1 MVKSRQF
8 FASPILLG
16 LILTCLISC
25 DDKAATSTAS
35 ATDIQQFPKFDSFQS
50 TSEIDQLKA
59 RLFDNPEDFNTL
71 DALADLYFESDQYMK
86 ALQTYDKALAVNP
99 MCAECLNDK
108 GLALYYT
115 GDPESALESFDMA
128 IAIEPRFAH
137 AWLSKG
143 FVLVAEGRNQEA
155 ITPLNKVKE
164 LDTTGRLAEA
174 ADEFLVKARQG
185 NFQ

>member
-1 MVKSRQF
+1 MVKLRQF
-8 FASPILLG
+8 FALPITMG
-16 LILTCLISC
+16 LILMCLTAC
-25 DDKAATSTAS
+25 DEKAAISTAS
-35 ATDIQQFPKFDSFQS
+35 TTDIQQFPKFDSFQS
-50 TSEIDQLKA
+50 PSEIDQLKA
-59 RLFDNPEDFNTL
+59 RLFDNPEDFDTL
-71 DALADLYFESDQYMK
+71 DALADLYFESEQYVK

-115 GDPESALESFDMA
+115 GDPVSALESFDMA

-143 FVLVAEGRNQEA
+143 FVLVSEGRYQEA

-174 ADEFLVKARQG
+174 ADEFLAKAGQG

>member
-1 MVKSRQF
+1 
-8 FASPILLG
+8 
-16 LILTCLISC
+16 
-25 DDKAATSTAS
+25 
-35 ATDIQQFPKFDSFQS
+35 
-50 TSEIDQLKA
+50 
-59 RLFDNPEDFNTL
+59 
-71 DALADLYFESDQYMK
+71 
-86 ALQTYDKALAVNP
+86 